1 MSYIQRSSTNAGV
14 TPFDIAKMS
23 GGTAIG
29 SHQIFDTFN
38 VSWLSLNS
46 SNGNLEST
54 DNFFTEACFSPNSNT
69 YGNSKVGVNGSSLY
83 EQGQIMPESS
93 NPSAGGSGRGD
104 DISFGYGNAQF
115 QQWLRVSSMGTA
127 PDTALTHCKIMR
139 L

>member
-38 VSWLSLNS
+38 VSWLSLDT

-54 DNFFTEACFSPNSNT
+54 YYFFTEACFSPASNT
-69 YGNSKVGVNGSSLY
+69 YGSARVGVNGASLHT
-83 EQGQIMPESS
+83 QGQIMPESNVS
-93 NPSAGGSGRGD
+93 SAGGSGRGD
-104 DISFGYGNAQF
+104 DMSFGYNNAQF
-115 QQWLRVSSMGTA
+115 QQWLRVAGMGTA
-127 PDTALTHCKIMR
+127 PDTTLTHCKIMR